1 MYKNILVPIDGSRT
15 AQRGL
20 HEAIAL
26 AHTPGARL
34 KLLFVLDAFPLKVD
48 ITSAYSFEP
57 VRDSMKQYGE
67 NVLAKA
73 TRLATDQGVDAEG
86 LLRETTHG
94 RVADVVLD
102 QARELHCD
110 LIVMGTHGRRGFS
123 HLVLGSDAELV
134 VRGSVVPVLLVR
146 EFEAA

>member
-1 MYKNILVPIDGSRT
+1 MYKNILVPIDGSPT

-26 AHTPGARL
+26 AHTLAARL
-34 KLLFVLDAFPLKVD
+34 NLLFVLDAFPLKVD

-57 VRDSMKQYGE
+57 VRENMKQYGE

-73 TRLATDQGVDAEG
+73 KRLATDQGVRAEG

-110 LIVMGTHGRRGFS
+110 LIVMGTHGRRGFN

-134 VRGSVVPVLLVR
+134 VRGSAVPVLLVR
-146 EFEAA
+146 QSEPA

>member
-1 MYKNILVPIDGSRT
+1 MYKNILVPIDGSPT

-20 HEAIAL
+20 NEAITL
-26 AHTPGARL
+26 ARTLGARL
-34 KLLFVLDAFPLKVD
+34 TLLFVLDAFPLRVD
-48 ITSAYSFEP
+48 VTSAYSFEP
-57 VRDSMKQYGE
+57 VRESMKQFGE

-73 TRLATDQGVDAEG
+73 RRLATDQGVNADA
-86 LLRETTHG
+86 LLRETAQG

-102 QARELHCD
+102 QVRELHSD

-146 EFEAA
+146 GLDPN

>member
-1 MYKNILVPIDGSRT
+1 MYKNILVPIDGSPT

-20 HEAIAL
+20 HEAIKL

-34 KLLFVLDAFPLKVD
+34 QLLFVLDAFPLQLDVS
-48 ITSAYSFEP
+48 SAYTLEP
-57 VRDSMKQYGE
+57 VRDSMRHYGK
-67 NVLAKA
+67 NLLAKA
-73 TRLATDQGVDAEG
+73 QRLATDQGVQAEV
-86 LLRETTHG
+86 LLRDTVHG

-123 HLVLGSDAELV
+123 HLVMGSDAELV
-134 VRGSVVPVLLVR
+134 VRGSLVPVLLVR
-146 EFEAA
+146 ETEPA